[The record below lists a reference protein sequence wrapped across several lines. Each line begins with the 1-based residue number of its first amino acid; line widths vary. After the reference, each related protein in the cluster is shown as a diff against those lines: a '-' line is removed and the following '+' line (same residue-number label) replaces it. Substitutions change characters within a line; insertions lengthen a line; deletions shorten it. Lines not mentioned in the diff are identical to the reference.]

1 MFYNY
6 TTFSPNF
13 ANILLIHILG
23 YEAHGP
29 LHRSSIMSP
38 AGHSLLRTPGYKN
51 EFHPCDHILVSES
64 VVCSHTLRSY
74 HSNFDEVF
82 MTALHG
88 SLVRVHPTIWSVNP
102 SLPLTFPLPPPRPTP
117 DPPTTTFNQWTTL
130 SLIIHRFVTWWH
142 HPPVVT

>member
-13 ANILLIHILG
+13 AKTLLIHILG
-23 YEAHGP
+23 HEAHGP

-38 AGHSLLRTPGYKN
+38 TDHSLLRTPGYKN
-51 EFHPCDHILVSES
+51 EFHPCDHLLVSES
-64 VVCSHTLRSY
+64 VVCSHTLCSY
-74 HSNFDEVF
+74 HLIFDEFF
-82 MTALHG
+82 MTILHG
-88 SLVRVHPTIWSVNP
+88 SMVRVHPTIWSVNP
-102 SLPLTFPLPPPRPTP
+102 PPPLSFPPPLSTP
-117 DPPTTTFNQWTTL
+117 DPPTITHPL